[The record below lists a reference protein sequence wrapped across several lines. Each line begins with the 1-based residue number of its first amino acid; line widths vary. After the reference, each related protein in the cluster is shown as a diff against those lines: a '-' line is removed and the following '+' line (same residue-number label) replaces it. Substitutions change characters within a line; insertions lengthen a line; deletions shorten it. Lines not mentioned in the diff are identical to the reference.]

1 MLARSRSVSMSV
13 CALEDVYSRVP
24 KRLFVV
30 VSFAC
35 RKLLKT
41 SYRSLLMSG
50 LHVPRVRSKVLS
62 VSNTLTVAKL
72 N

>member
-1 MLARSRSVSMSV
+1 MSV

-30 VSFAC
+30 VVSFSC

-50 LHVPRVRSKVLS
+50 LHVSRVRSKVLS
-62 VSNTLTVAKL
+62 VSPALTVAKL